1 MSAIDPGTDRLLC
14 AARSLDP
21 DRCRS

>member
-1 MSAIDPGTDRLLC
+1 MSAIDPGTDRLLP